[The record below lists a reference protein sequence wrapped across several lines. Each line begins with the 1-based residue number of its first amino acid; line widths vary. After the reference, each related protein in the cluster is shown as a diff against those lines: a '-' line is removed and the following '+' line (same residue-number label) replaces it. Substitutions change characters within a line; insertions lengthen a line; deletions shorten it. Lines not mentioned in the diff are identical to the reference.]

1 MPGGPRRC
9 LVRPLSLG
17 QSRGA
22 RTSDTRFRQQRTAG
36 ELQDRPCAR
45 LDITLDTGGGW
56 REGTDGRNRSDGRH
70 GPDRTYGTD
79 RGPGTHRPG
88 GPLRRAGPDLG
99 LWGGEAHC
107 WRKRRT
113 APTDHCGQ
121 RSNRPHHDGSAASV
135 VGIAVTCDTTAS
147 ISTTRPR
154 RTWARTAS
162 TAKPSLRS
170 STSPGARGRVNRA
183 GLPVTVAGL

>member
-56 REGTDGRNRSDGRH
+56 REGTDGRNRADGRH
-70 GPDRTYGTD
+70 GPDRTHGTD
-79 RGPGTHRPG
+79 RGHGTHRPG
-88 GPLRRAGPDLG
+88 GPLRRSGPDLG
-99 LWGGEAHC
+99 LWWGSSGVNDAPLQ
-107 WRKRRT
+107 RT
-113 APTDHCGQ
+113 IAVNVQIVPMTMD
-121 RSNRPHHDGSAASV
+121 RAASV

-154 RTWARTAS
+154 RAWARTAS

-170 STSPGARGRVNRA
+170 STSPGARGRGNRA